1 MDIRNG
7 TGRLWKWTG
16 IFFAAMIVFTVLSR
30 VLYQS
35 SIAVVTTTIPGNGSI
50 AHRVQVSGKAV
61 QNQEL
66 AVTTMAGLRI
76 ASVQVSEGQQVKQGE
91 VLFTLDLD
99 YLEETITAQEQE
111 MQKQKLSIQDAW
123 SQSNASAQ
131 QRSNAQTQA
140 EENYQS
146 AVSQAQTVL
155 DRAKR
160 DLDRAQAALDAYYN
174 GTSADQAE
182 ENALMA
188 SCQTAKAAYDA
199 AVTAWEQ
206 LTQEIETEIQNAIA
220 QAEQAQPEPS
230 EIPTEP
236 ILQQSDTTKPE
247 GSETAE
253 LPQAQTPEPQT
264 LTQAERD
271 QIAQS
276 IRTHYAGRLTEAES
290 AVQQAQSAME
300 DANGALE
307 AFRREQ
313 SSTAGLSE
321 QDLLDNLEKAQENF
335 EDAQAALE
343 EAKTVYGHAVE
354 SAGLP
359 SASNSSAQIGQITYD
374 QMALTLE
381 KLEVLR
387 EAEGKI
393 LAPVDGVVTESY
405 LKTGSKTTDTT
416 AILLADLS
424 QGCKFSGVVSEEQ
437 SQYIGVGDKVII
449 QAESSGKVYEDL
461 PVTTL
466 SAVEEEGEYRIT
478 VQLPE
483 GTLPLG
489 AAAHL
494 QFTRKSQP
502 YACCVPISA
511 LHLDGQNQPY
521 VLTVTEVN
529 TVLGTQ
535 LQAQKVLVT
544 VLDRNETTAALAEGS
559 VGPQDKII
567 VSSDKMVEPGSR
579 VRVE

>member
-1 MDIRNG
+1 MNIRNG
-7 TGRLWKWTG
+7 TGRPWKWTG
-16 IFFAAMIVFTVLSR
+16 IFFAAMIAFTVLSR
-30 VLYQS
+30 ALYQS
-35 SIAVVTTTIPGNGSI
+35 GIAVVTTTIPGNGSI

-66 AVTTMAGLRI
+66 AVTTVAGLRI
-76 ASVQVSEGQQVKQGE
+76 ASVQVSEGQQVKQGD

-99 YLEETITAQEQE
+99 YLEETITTQEQE

-131 QRSNAQTQA
+131 QRSNAQAQA

-182 ENALMA
+182 ENALTA

-199 AVTAWEQ
+199 AVTAREK
-206 LTQEIETEIQNAIA
+206 LNQEIETEIQNAIA

-236 ILQQSDTTKPE
+236 ILQQTDTTDPE

-253 LPQAQTPEPQT
+253 LPQAQIPESRT
-264 LTQAERD
+264 LTQAEKD

-313 SSTAGLSE
+313 SRTEGLSE
-321 QDLLDNLEKAQENF
+321 QDLLDNLEKAQENY
-335 EDAQAALE
+335 EDAQTALE
-343 EAKTVYGHAVE
+343 EAETVYGRAVE

-381 KLEVLR
+381 KLEVLQ

-416 AILLADLS
+416 AILLANLS
-424 QGCKFSGVVSEEQ
+424 QGYSHGQCSGLYPGAGTGPTGTGSREAASPLFCIRFRSGGAGGGTEGNFPAVSPGPERTL
-437 SQYIGVGDKVII
+437 GPKPLR
-449 QAESSGKVYEDL
+449 SG
-461 PVTTL
+461 P
-466 SAVEEEGEYRIT
+466 EYCGSDCEPSRRKNLGSGWPPWRGGIC
-478 VQLPE
+478 P
-483 GTLPLG
+483 G
-489 AAAHL
+489 AA
-494 QFTRKSQP
+494 P
-502 YACCVPISA
+502 VI
-511 LHLDGQNQPY
+511 
-521 VLTVTEVN
+521 
-529 TVLGTQ
+529 
-535 LQAQKVLVT
+535 
-544 VLDRNETTAALAEGS
+544 
-559 VGPQDKII
+559 
-567 VSSDKMVEPGSR
+567 
-579 VRVE
+579 

>member
-1 MDIRNG
+1 MYLKNG

-16 IFFAAMIVFTVLSR
+16 IFFAAMIGFTLLSR
-30 VLYQS
+30 ALYQN
-35 SIAVVTTTIPGNGSI
+35 SIAVVTATVPGNGTI

-66 AVTTMAGLRI
+66 AVTTVAGLRI
-76 ASVQVSEGQQVKQGE
+76 ASVQVNEGQQVEQGD
-91 VLFTLDLD
+91 VLFTLDMD
-99 YLEETITAQEQE
+99 YLEETITKQEQE

-131 QRSNAQTQA
+131 QRSNAQAQA

-160 DLDRAQAALDAYYN
+160 DLERAQAALDAYYN
-174 GTSADQAE
+174 GASIDQAE
-182 ENALMA
+182 ENTLTV

-199 AVTAWEQ
+199 AVTAREQ
-206 LTQEIETEIQNAIA
+206 LNQEIETEIQNAIA

-236 ILQQSDTTKPE
+236 ILQQTDTTDPE

-253 LPQAQTPEPQT
+253 LPQAQIPESRT
-264 LTQAERD
+264 LTQAEKD

-307 AFRREQ
+307 AFRQEQ

-321 QDLLDNLEKAQENF
+321 QDLLDNLEKAQENY

-343 EAKTVYGHAVE
+343 EAEMVYGRAVE

-381 KLEVLR
+381 KLEGLR

-424 QGCKFSGVVSEEQ
+424 QGCKFSGMVAEEQ
-437 SQYIGVGDKVII
+437 AQYIGVGDRVLI
-449 QAESSGKVYEDL
+449 QAESNGKVYEDL

-466 SAVEEEGEYRIT
+466 SGTEEEGGYRIT
-478 VQLPE
+478 VQLPA
-483 GTLPLG
+483 GTLSLG
-489 AAAHL
+489 AAAQL

-502 YACCVPISA
+502 YACCVPVSA

-521 VLTVTEVN
+521 VLAVREVN
-529 TVLGTQ
+529 TVLGPQ
-535 LQAQKVLVT
+535 LQAQKVSVT
-544 VLDRNETTAALAEGS
+544 VLDRNETMAALEEGTVS
-559 VGPQDKII
+559 PQEKII